1 MKGARMVEDT
11 GKNAFFEHF
20 GQDKPTKFGSWLVDC
35 MRKQI
40 FEFAQLK
47 RGNSV
52 LEIGPGRGVFANICL
67 SEGLDY
73 WAIEPNERM
82 AQALKEQGANVI
94 QAIVPPVPDMERR
107 FDAVVMINVMEHM
120 NSMQDALQVSREVK
134 GVLKPKGKFV
144 ICSPDYVNWR
154 YHFFLSDFSHNYVTT
169 WRRIQGL
176 LINAGFEEVV
186 GGYQSGPFRGVM
198 CFLVSALT
206 PWLPFGRLTAMFP
219 KSTLLRKLYKL
230 QTPFLRKVLILG
242 EKPA

>member
-1 MKGARMVEDT
+1 MTEGEVR
-11 GKNAFFEHF
+11 NAFFDHF
-20 GQDKPTKFGSWLVDC
+20 GRDRPTKLGSWLVAKTQ
-35 MRKQI
+35 KQI
-40 FEFAQLK
+40 FDFAQLK

-67 SEGLDY
+67 SEGVDY

-120 NSMQDALQVSREVK
+120 NSMQDALQVSREVR

-198 CFLVSALT
+198 CLLVSALT
-206 PWLPFGRLTAMFP
+206 PWLPFGYLTVIFP
-219 KSTLLRKLYKL
+219 KSKLLRKLYKL
-230 QTPFLRKVLILG
+230 QTPFLRKALILG